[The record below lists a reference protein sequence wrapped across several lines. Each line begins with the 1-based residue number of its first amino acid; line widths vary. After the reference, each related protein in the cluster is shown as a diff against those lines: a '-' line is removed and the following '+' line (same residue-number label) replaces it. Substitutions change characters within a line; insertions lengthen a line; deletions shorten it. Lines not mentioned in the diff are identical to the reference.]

1 MGALG
6 DKPLAGSAHLGG
18 LTVGL
23 ADLGLLSLTLDTVSQ
38 SSRTPWLQY
47 NDNLL
52 LTLVRSS

>member
-23 ADLGLLSLTLDTVSQ
+23 ADLGLLSLALDTISQ

-47 NDNLL
+47 DDNLL
-52 LTLVRSS
+52 LR